1 MGTKRTNSFQAE
13 LSSVLDMLSM
23 RCISHTKKESES
35 EVAQSCPTLCD
46 PMECTRLL
54 HPWDFPGKST
64 GVGCHFLLQ
73 GIFLTQ
79 GSNPGL
85 PDCRQMFYHLS
96 HQGSHIPR
104 GNVKQEVVNI
114 VLQVRR
120 KIWARQMFRQVG
132 AVQLLLEKGV
142 ETVGKRWFEMIKS
155 RLFIYKMGIITYL

>member
-13 LSSVLDMLSM
+13 LSSVFDMLSM
-23 RCISHTKKESES
+23 RCMSHTKKDSES
-35 EVAQSCPTLCD
+35 EVAQLCPTLCD

-54 HPWDFPGKST
+54 HPRDFPGKST
-64 GVGCHFLLQ
+64 GVDCHFLLQ

-85 PDCRQMFYHLS
+85 PGCRQMFYHLS

-104 GNVKQEVVNI
+104 ENVKQEVANI

-120 KIWARQMFRQVG
+120 KIWARQRFRQVG
-132 AVQLLLEKGV
+132 TVQLLLEKGV
-142 ETVGKRWFEMIKS
+142 ETVGKRRFEMIKS